1 MISDCGVLHLGDNPS
16 RHSPIILKLKVGEIP
31 IKSKKVPHKSRKP
44 AWFKA
49 SQDDK
54 DQYTSDL
61 HERLCNLDQPVSLD
75 CQNPNCKDASHTQ
88 DRDSYVLDIL
98 TSVIESSHSC
108 IPLTGGSRG
117 SFSPDLSRSCP
128 VKGGVPCWKNEVE
141 PQRQEPLFWHAE
153 SRSAGS
159 PKEGPLHHSMK
170 TSIKLYRYLIRKVK
184 KRSELKNSWKH
195 QKMVAQT
202 YRRK

>member
-1 MISDCGVLHLGDNPS
+1 MCTFFSCVGISIYVNFTDWLTHWHLALFSFVKTYMFVYSPVCSCMVLYGLAWSYLVLYGHVWSWMVLCG
-16 RHSPIILKLKVGEIP
+16 R
-31 IKSKKVPHKSRKP
+31 
-44 AWFKA
+44 A
-49 SQDDK
+49 
-54 DQYTSDL
+54 
-61 HERLCNLDQPVSLD
+61 
-75 CQNPNCKDASHTQ
+75 
-88 DRDSYVLDIL
+88 
-98 TSVIESSHSC
+98 IESSHTC
-108 IPLTGGSRG
+108 IRLTGGSRG

-141 PQRQEPLFWHAE
+141 PQRQESLFWHAE
-153 SRSAGS
+153 WRSAGS

-202 YRRK
+202 YRRKWKRSGEVRR